1 MEGKYLLVYGSA
13 SLSCPQEKLDRAVE
27 FVRHFTTEVLRQGG
41 GLVVLAGD
49 EHSTKDAEGNP
60 HIFDWI
66 VLREVLRHAE
76 TTVEPRRTY
85 ARVVLSD
92 AAWESKIE
100 PENQAI
106 LSALQQRD
114 VLELKRIPREEFTGG
129 EYRSVQTEW
138 SDGMVALGGG
148 KGTYI
153 CGRDMVDLCKPTL
166 PMDIDIGSRSEDGLG
181 AVALHRE
188 FAEWPEDFFP
198 KTHTHVAGRI
208 ETLSLRSANAQ
219 APVVARRAVELLDR
233 ELRCRERLGFLKLK
247 PKARMLWDWMSE
259 LAKMA
264 GLVRAIDIL
273 KGYLS

>member
-1 MEGKYLLVYGSA
+1 MEGKYILVYGSA
-13 SLSCPQEKLDRAVE
+13 SLSCPQERLDRSVE
-27 FVRHFTTEVLRQGG
+27 FVRHFTAEVLRQGG
-41 GLVVLAGD
+41 GVVVLAGD
-49 EHSTKDAEGNP
+49 ERSTKDAEGNP

-76 TTVEPRRTY
+76 TTMEPRRTY
-85 ARVVLSD
+85 ARVVMSD

-100 PENQAI
+100 LGNQKI
-106 LSALQQRD
+106 LSTLQQRD

-153 CGRDMVDLCKPTL
+153 CGKGMVDLYKPML
-166 PMDIDIGSRSEDGLG
+166 PMDIDVGSRSEDGLG
-181 AVALHRE
+181 ALALYRE
-188 FAEWPEDFFP
+188 FVKFPEDFLP
-198 KTHTHVAGRI
+198 KTHELVADKI
-208 ETLSLRSANAQ
+208 ETLSLQSVNTEAS
-219 APVVARRAVELLDR
+219 VVARRAVELLGR
-233 ELRCRERLGFLKLK
+233 ELRCGERRGFLKSK
-247 PKARMLWDWMSE
+247 PKIRMLWDRMSD

-264 GLVRAIDIL
+264 GIVRAIEIF